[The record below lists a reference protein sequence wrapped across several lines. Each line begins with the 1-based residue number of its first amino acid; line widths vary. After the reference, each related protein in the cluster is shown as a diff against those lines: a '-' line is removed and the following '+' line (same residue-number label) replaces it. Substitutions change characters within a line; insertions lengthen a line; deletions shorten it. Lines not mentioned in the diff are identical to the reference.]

1 MEENK
6 QNSVNFDPKTDMI
19 LNGLHNLCIFDTT
32 SYYCYKYGKKTKVNV
47 IMNGAC
53 EIYTLI
59 IEDQAGIKPYILKTF
74 MLDVDYRLP
83 NELLIYLTLQR
94 LEDYI
99 SPENLNNP
107 SILEN
112 EFYTKYIK
120 GIYKAVEERFCKLI
134 NERQVDYDNYIG
146 LLVEAIKDFIS
157 ERVNPRMIIFTENEN
172 YLTPESVS
180 GFLNDIQ
187 AKYEAYDLANS
198 KIISTMVF
206 ELKKEGKLIE
216 AKKEEPTVDTQ
227 NVSGSSV
234 IPEYL
239 TNMIP
244 TDEERQ
250 NDDNYEEE
258 VPVDN
263 REVLEEV
270 PIKTA
275 KIADEITE
283 MILERIYKSIGEAM
297 NLHRHNKQETED
309 KNNE

>member
-6 QNSVNFDPKTDMI
+6 QNNDHFDLNPDMV

-32 SYYCYKYGKKTKVNV
+32 SYYCYKYGKKTKVNE

-59 IEDQAGIKPYILKTF
+59 IEDQTGIKPYILKTF

-157 ERVNPRMIIFTENEN
+157 DRVNPRMVIFTENEN
-172 YLTPESVS
+172 SLNPESVS
-180 GFLNDIQ
+180 GFLNEIQ
-187 AKYEAYDLANS
+187 AKYEGYDLVDS

-216 AKKEEPTVDTQ
+216 AKKEEPNVDTQ

-234 IPEYL
+234 IPDYL
-239 TNMIP
+239 SNMMP
-244 TDEERQ
+244 TEEERQ
-250 NDDNYEEE
+250 NDNYEEE
-258 VPVDN
+258 VPVDKQ
-263 REVLEEV
+263 REVLDEI
-270 PIKTA
+270 PINKA

-309 KNNE
+309 NNNE